1 MTGGVAARRALI
13 LVIDGFGVGAMPD
26 AGDLRPGDVTAD
38 TLGSLARWSSAN
50 RGRELMIPHLAAIGL
65 AALRPDLGLVARPI
79 AGQAPSTARRAALGY
94 PGADTFA
101 GHQTMMGADMSHV
114 VMCRVGE
121 RIAELTQVL
130 TAAGHRVELLDGD
143 KPLLVVDGAA
153 LVHDNLEADPG
164 LNWNVSARLD
174 ELPWEQILEI
184 STIVREHS
192 PVARVIAVGG
202 YSDRPLAD
210 SVRSGADG
218 TIGLDTPASG
228 FYRLGGLHV
237 QHLGV
242 AIDHDRQL
250 PQVAASAGVPVTL
263 VGKAAD
269 ILVARG
275 ADYRPGV
282 ETDRVLADTAG
293 GVQRGGLTVAN
304 VQQTDLA
311 GHQQD
316 PARYASLLEQV
327 DATVPALLAG
337 LGESGLLVVTGDH
350 GNDPL
355 IGHSFHTREFTPVL
369 AVRGTAES
377 QPAHARP
384 CAPHVAPDL
393 GSLADIGASV
403 AGWLGLDPGLLGIGT
418 PVDLLCRDAVSGGA
432 VS

>member
-1 MTGGVAARRALI
+1 MTGGAAERRALI

-26 AGDLRPGDVTAD
+26 AGDLRSGDVTAD
-38 TLGSLARWSSAN
+38 TLGSLERWSREH
-50 RGRELMIPHLAAIGL
+50 RGRGLEIPHLAAIGL
-65 AALRPDLGLVARPI
+65 AALRPDLGLSARPF
-79 AGQAPSTARRAALGY
+79 AGQSSSTARRSALGY

-101 GHQTMMGADMSHV
+101 GHQTMMGADMSRV

-121 RIAELTQVL
+121 RIPELTRVL
-130 TAAGHRVELLDGD
+130 VAAGHRVDLLDGD

-174 ELPWEQILEI
+174 EMPWEQILEI

-202 YSDRPLAD
+202 HSDRPLAD
-210 SVRSGADG
+210 SVRPGADG

-228 FYRLGGLHV
+228 FYQHDELSV

-242 AIDHDRQL
+242 AIDHERQL
-250 PQVAASAGVPVTL
+250 PQLADSAGVPVTL

-282 ETDRVLADTAG
+282 ETAHVLADTLAG
-293 GVQRGGLTVAN
+293 VRRGGLTVAN

-316 PARYASLLEQV
+316 PARYADLLEEV
-327 DATVPALLAG
+327 DAAVPTLLAE
-337 LGESGLLVVTGDH
+337 LGEAGLLVVTGDH
-350 GNDPL
+350 GNDPT

-369 AVRGTAES
+369 AVHGSAPGSGTV
-377 QPAHARP
+377 RP
-384 CAPHVAPDL
+384 GAPQLAPDL
-393 GSLADIGASV
+393 ASLADIGASV
-403 AGWLGLDPGLLGIGT
+403 ACWLGLDPGLLDIGS
-418 PVDLLCRDAVSGGA
+418 PADLEPAR
-432 VS
+432 

>member
-1 MTGGVAARRALI
+1 MSGRAGRRAAI

-26 AGDLRPGDVTAD
+26 AGSLRPGDIRAD
-38 TLGSLARWSSAN
+38 TLGALQHWSQSH
-50 RGRELMIPHLAAIGL
+50 RGRGLAIPHLTALGL
-65 AALRPDLGLVARPI
+65 DALRPDLALVERSVTR
-79 AGQAPSTARRAALGY
+79 GQSSTVRRSALGY

-121 RIAELTQVL
+121 RLAELTGVL
-130 TAAGHRVELLDGD
+130 RAAGHRVELFRGD
-143 KPLLVVDGAA
+143 QPLLVVDGAA

-174 ELPWEQILEI
+174 ELPWERILEI
-184 STIVREHS
+184 ATLVRAHA

-210 SVRSGADG
+210 SVRPGADG

-228 FYRLGGLHV
+228 FYRLGGLQV

-250 PQVAASAGVPVTL
+250 PQLADAAGIPVTL

-282 ETDRVLADTAG
+282 ETEQVLADTIAG
-293 GVQRGGLTVAN
+293 IRRGGLTVAN

-316 PARYASLLEQV
+316 AARYAALLERV
-327 DATVPALLAG
+327 DAAIPELLAE
-337 LGESGLLVVTGDH
+337 LGEQGLLVVTGDH
-350 GNDPL
+350 GNDPT
-355 IGHSFHTREFTPVL
+355 IGHSFHTREFTPVI
-369 AVRGTAES
+369 AVRSLAGVRTEE
-377 QPAHARP
+377 PELKE
-384 CAPHVAPDL
+384 DL
-393 GSLADIGASV
+393 ASLADIGASV
-403 AGWLGLDPGLLGIGT
+403 ACWLGLDPGRLEVGSPVELL
-418 PVDLLCRDAVSGGA
+418 PSP
-432 VS
+432 